1 MEGKNKKAATRA
13 ASEPSVSRLQ
23 RAILDAQG
31 GRFVLRIGTL
41 VAQYVEGA
49 GDDLVFLAVVDLG
62 RSDLDAA
69 HGQRQHVGVSRRAGG
84 HGVSQRDIR
93 LGLEV
98 VEIGGV
104 LQQHRELARAKYLAT
119 RGGR

>member
-13 ASEPSVSRLQ
+13 APGASVKRLQ
-23 RAILDAQG
+23 CAVLDGQG

-41 VAQYVEGA
+41 VAQDVEGA

-62 RSDLDAA
+62 RGDLDTA
-69 HGQRQHVGVSRRAGG
+69 HGQRQHVGVSCSARR
-84 HGVSQRDIR
+84 HGVGQRDLR

-104 LQQHRELARAKYLAT
+104 L
-119 RGGR
+119 